1 MLREA
6 MMKKDDETPF
16 SYPVK
21 VGHVSTNPV
30 EVTIRADDAER
41 AGLAALWGILEVK
54 ALTATFQIQ
63 RWKRDGVRLKGRV
76 EANIIQACVVTLE
89 PAEFRID
96 EAVEAVFVPEGSK
109 LARFPLAVDKGEMLL
124 DPEGPDAPEIFT
136 GDTID
141 AGVVA
146 AEHVALAIDPYP
158 RKSDAVFSGH
168 VESTEKDDRKPSPF
182 AVLKDWKKD

>member
-1 MLREA
+1 
-6 MMKKDDETPF
+6 MKKDDDTPF

-21 VGHVSTNPV
+21 VGHISANPV
-30 EVTIRADDAER
+30 EVTISADAAER
-41 AGLAALWGILEVK
+41 AGLAALWSILEVK
-54 ALTATFQIQ
+54 ALTATFEVR

-76 EANIIQACVVTLE
+76 SADIVQACVVTLDPVE
-89 PAEFRID
+89 SHID

-109 LARFPLAVDKGEMLL
+109 LARMPVASETGEMLL
-124 DPEGPDAPEIFT
+124 DPDGPDAPEIFT

-141 AGVVA
+141 AGEVA

-158 RKSDAVFSGH
+158 RRADVAFVGH
-168 VESTEKDDRKPSPF
+168 IESTDKDDRKPSPF

>member
-1 MLREA
+1 
-6 MMKKDDETPF
+6 MKHNDETPF

-21 VGHVSTNPV
+21 VGHISANPV
-30 EVTIRADDAER
+30 EVKIAANAEEL
-41 AGLAALWGILEVK
+41 AGLARLWSVLEVK
-54 ALTATFQIQ
+54 ALTAAFEVK
-63 RWKRDGVRLKGRV
+63 RWKRDGIRLKGRV
-76 EANIIQACVVTLE
+76 TADIVQACVVTLD
-89 PAEFRID
+89 P
-96 EAVEAVFVPEGSK
+96 VEAYIDQPVEVVFVPEGSK
-109 LARFPLAVDKGEMLL
+109 LARMPVAAEGGEMLL

-158 RKSDAVFSGH
+158 RKADIAFAGH
-168 VESTEKDDRKPSPF
+168 IESTDKDDRKPSPF